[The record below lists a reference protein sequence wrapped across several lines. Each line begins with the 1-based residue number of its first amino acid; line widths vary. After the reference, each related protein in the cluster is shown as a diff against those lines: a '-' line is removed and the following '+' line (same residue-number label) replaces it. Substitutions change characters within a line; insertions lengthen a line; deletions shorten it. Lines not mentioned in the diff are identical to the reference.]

1 MRLIDEQV
9 QAAARAQA
17 LDLRY
22 PLTRDDFNP
31 ACLQLAALWER
42 IFDSRPAACMLRSD
56 CDAHLGAA
64 SRPDETSRAHGI
76 VRPMSDFVKA
86 ILLGIV
92 EGITEFLP
100 ISSTGH
106 MILVGH
112 WLEFPQPL
120 AKTFD
125 IFIQL
130 GAILAVVFYFRAR
143 LRGLMASFQPRSA
156 LSHPA
161 GLVMV
166 AFIPA
171 AAIGFLVHHAIEE
184 HLERPVV
191 VAGAL
196 VAGAVAIELVERKF
210 RTPQTFSLETV
221 TLRQAVIIGFAQCL
235 ALIPGVSRSAATI
248 MGGLVAGLSLPVS
261 AEFSFFLAMP
271 TMAAASGYSLLKA
284 IHTLSASDATLLAT
298 GFVVAMGVAW
308 VVVAVF
314 MRFIQTHSFR
324 VFSIYRV
331 LLGAAVLA
339 FEFWR

>member
-1 MRLIDEQV
+1 
-9 QAAARAQA
+9 
-17 LDLRY
+17 
-22 PLTRDDFNP
+22 
-31 ACLQLAALWER
+31 
-42 IFDSRPAACMLRSD
+42 
-56 CDAHLGAA
+56 
-64 SRPDETSRAHGI
+64 
-76 VRPMSDFVKA
+76 MSEFLKA

-112 WLEFPQPL
+112 WLAFPQPL

-130 GAILAVVFYFRAR
+130 GAILAVVFYFRDR
-143 LRGLMASFQPRSA
+143 LRALLATFEPRRA
-156 LSHPA
+156 LAHPA

-166 AFIPA
+166 AFLPA
-171 AAIGFLVHHAIEE
+171 AGIGFLIHHAIEE
-184 HLERPVV
+184 HLETPAV

-196 VAGAVAIELVERKF
+196 ILGALGIELVERTF
-210 RTPQTFSLETV
+210 RTPRTFSLEQV

-271 TMAAASGYSLLKA
+271 TMAAASGYALLKA
-284 IHTLSASDATLLAT
+284 IHTLSASDGALLAT
-298 GFVVAMGVAW
+298 GFLVAMGVAW
-308 VVVAVF
+308 LVVAAF

-324 VFSIYRV
+324 AFSIYRV
-331 LLGAAVLA
+331 LLGLAVLA